1 MANRVL
7 IIANDTVSA
16 LPINIMD
23 KFQQVIIFI
32 GQGQTSLPIEL
43 VRQLLTAQAESKS
56 RIELQQVKGQTAAAF
71 DLSLALQIGRLV
83 ERSPESQL
91 TLLSADERH
100 DALVQS
106 CKEEGTHIHRV
117 ENLQARANAPEA
129 KAPEAKAPEAK
140 ATKAAAPTLTLDES
154 VAEQAPAPAKVAKSA
169 EPEKESAAHRNHKLI
184 SSLIGAPQRQ

>member
-32 GQGQTSLPIEL
+32 GQGQTPLPIEL

-129 KAPEAKAPEAK
+129 KAPEAKA
-140 ATKAAAPTLTLDES
+140 TKAAAPTLTLDES